1 MILKHRDRE
10 LLRFNWIDDTRVC
23 IVSVN
28 DAERN
33 FLPLEFGE
41 AMTAFLQKRISE
53 ICDFGR
59 EADEKSEQS
68 LVVVSINPKE
78 NVGVKSSSSPFLSSS
93 EEKAA
98 MLILRNSSVTEES
111 LANQLGVTIRQ
122 VERIIAALKTK
133 AGLKRRGS
141 DKSGEWYF

>member
-10 LLRFNWIDDTRVC
+10 LLRHYNW
-23 IVSVN
+23 SE
-28 DAERN
+28 ER
-33 FLPLEFGE
+33 LKV
-41 AMTAFLQKRISE
+41 MTAFLQKRISE
-53 ICDFGR
+53 ICDFGK
-59 EADEKSEQS
+59 EADKKSEQS
-68 LVVVSINPKE
+68 LIVATINPKE

-111 LANQLGVTIRQ
+111 LANQLGVTVRQ